1 MFKTV
6 RLLAGLALAL
16 GFGGAAEADQ
26 PWDLGNHTRVL
37 ALGDSLTAGYG
48 ATPMTNGYAY
58 LLYRDGVYDTM
69 TNTSF
74 ADAAVPG
81 ATSAQVLD
89 FQVPLALQTGY
100 QPEVIVM
107 TVGGNDLLTILN
119 GADPT
124 TVINAFAANL
134 TGILG
139 QLCAGL
145 PNSNIYVSN
154 LYDIQNFPVSTTAAV
169 LAFNQAVAAVV
180 GGLDATPA
188 CGGRVKVA
196 DIYSAF
202 LGSQQGLLL
211 INRNGAGQF
220 EVHPS
225 NAGYRAMEQAFAAA
239 K

>member
-1 MFKTV
+1 M
-6 RLLAGLALAL
+6 
-16 GFGGAAEADQ
+16 
-26 PWDLGNHTRVL
+26 L

-58 LLYRDGVYDTM
+58 LLYKDGVYDTM

-124 TVINAFAANL
+124 KVINAFAANL

-139 QLCAGL
+139 QISRRP
-145 PNSNIYVSN
+145 PNSNIYE
-154 LYDIQNFPVSTTAAV
+154 P
-169 LAFNQAVAAVV
+169 LAKFIERGEFSLCSR
-180 GGLDATPA
+180 GG
-188 CGGRVKVA
+188 
-196 DIYSAF
+196 
-202 LGSQQGLLL
+202 
-211 INRNGAGQF
+211 GAGAQ
-220 EVHPS
+220 
-225 NAGYRAMEQAFAAA
+225 AGAGLSCVTRSI
-239 K
+239 